1 MEVFKKQNPCWF
13 KTKVIMS
20 DKDFTE
26 CDAFTSCFSGASLN
40 ICLYHTLRT
49 FRREVT
55 CEKLGISSAE
65 RLRPLETLS
74 RMAHSKTAIDYD
86 QALDELKASN
96 MKILTEYVLQNWDP
110 IKDQWMVYFK
120 DKTFNLGETTNN
132 SLESIFSKIKSVCS
146 RYASLMQF
154 FLGVLFCS

>member
-1 MEVFKKQNPCWF
+1 MFKKQNPCWF

-26 CDAFTSCFSGASLN
+26 YDAFTSCFSGASLN